1 MYYVYKLFIFLKDIK
16 FFVNQGFFFLF
27 EDDIKLIFY
36 MFDNQLNSSVKDFG
50 DVYENE
56 EYMLDIFI
64 D

>member
-16 FFVNQGFFFLF
+16 FFVNQGFIFLF
-27 EDDIKLIFY
+27 EEDIKLIFY
-36 MFDNQLNSSVKDFG
+36 RFDNQLNSSVKDFG

>member
-36 MFDNQLNSSVKDFG
+36 RFDNQLNSSVKDFG